1 MVVFTTLAEKKYF
14 LGVSALINSI
24 IENGTY
30 ATKIVIGYRGELPNW
45 LPELENSKNGKSF
58 FIDNLE
64 VEFVEVKGALHM
76 VHEKPTWF
84 KYLTFEL
91 EPDAEEYF
99 FFDSDITVINRM
111 DFFGE
116 WVKQGVAICEDI
128 NYDMSS
134 THPVRKQ
141 WAKIVESKGRIVTN
155 PNLSRYYNSGFLGW
169 TRDHKDFILDWYDAF
184 IWLKELSGDLTRFRT
199 KDRTNVVL
207 SANQDSLN
215 LAVMM
220 TNCDISV
227 IGPEAM
233 GFHYG
238 LSLMQHP
245 LGAKPWNLSFVKN
258 AFRGIP
264 PRYSD
269 LLFWKN
275 VNGIISPYPV
285 GYVKRKNRAIK
296 LAKFISR
303 FYKKLD

>member
-30 ATKIVIGYRGELPNW
+30 ANKIVIGYRGELPNW
-45 LPELENSKNGKSF
+45 LPKLESSKNGRSF
-58 FIDNLE
+58 FIESLE
-64 VEFVEVKGALHM
+64 VEFVEVKGGLHM

-141 WAKIVESKGRIVTN
+141 WAKIVESKGRIN
-155 PNLSRYYNSGFLGW
+155 KN
-169 TRDHKDFILDWYDAF
+169 
-184 IWLKELSGDLTRFRT
+184 RT
-199 KDRTNVVL
+199 KHRL
-207 SANQDSLN
+207 
-215 LAVMM
+215 
-220 TNCDISV
+220 
-227 IGPEAM
+227 
-233 GFHYG
+233 
-238 LSLMQHP
+238 
-245 LGAKPWNLSFVKN
+245 
-258 AFRGIP
+258 
-264 PRYSD
+264 
-269 LLFWKN
+269 
-275 VNGIISPYPV
+275 
-285 GYVKRKNRAIK
+285 
-296 LAKFISR
+296 
-303 FYKKLD
+303 